1 MSNETF
7 VKPFHGVHKARI
19 GYQPQFRTRLKDSLP
34 VGSRA
39 VLEHSLRTVFAATI
53 SVIALLTLC
62 SCAGSVDPPITV
74 SVTNTFSSI
83 QVGDKPVTLTATI
96 TPGSTAGIKWL
107 LTLANAPCSP
117 ACGTLVVAANTLSAV
132 YTPPKS
138 APLNQNA
145 TITAADAANASAEY
159 VFNFVIIPAVGVV
172 ITDKFPSQVVT
183 APPVSLSADV
193 TNDAA
198 AAGVTWTLTA
208 DGTACAPACGTLI
221 SPPAPTTTAT
231 YTPPTTLPAGANASP
246 TITATSVTQP
256 SSTDSFSFSIV
267 SAATLLPKGSYAF
280 LLRGYDSSGL
290 PLVAVGSIT
299 SDGNG
304 NLTNG
309 EIDIDGDGGILHVPA
324 PIAGN
329 YSIDESFNGQIRGT
343 FTITSFTFP
352 NTKVNISMKF
362 TLSADGSHGTIVE
375 FDGSGYLCS
384 GTIVQQDSAALTA
397 ANPAGTYAFG
407 LDSNGPVGG
416 RIVEAGQIVIGN
428 AGVTGG
434 VADQSQAGGAAPTY
448 VAAPITGGPFTAP
461 DSSGRGTMTVTIAGN
476 ATKYAY
482 YIVSSSQLNIVEID
496 QGLKFGTVQAG
507 TAQIQQLPFTSSSV
521 NTTASVLQ
529 ITGMDIVPG
538 TNIVEPDVIVGVMSI
553 SEGTNFSLTFDAND
567 EGDIKPTHTI
577 SGTVTFDPSTAR
589 GVASVVGGFNTG
601 FIEHAVFYTYDVG
614 KGYMIDGDSYQ
625 NIPPANSITNNGFS
639 GTFTSQAAGL
649 TAQSISG
656 GVVSVFNGAAAPD
669 PSGGT
674 LTTDLPYVA
683 ATFNFA
689 NMNGTF
695 TGVGALTS
703 FTTGFTEVANSNLGL
718 DGSFSIV
725 DTVVGR
731 GTANVPTAVFGHY
744 PAFQAISATFYM
756 IAPNSFVLI
765 GTQQGVYSGV
775 ALFEPN

>member
-1 MSNETF
+1 MRS
-7 VKPFHGVHKARI
+7 VLA
-19 GYQPQFRTRLKDSLP
+19 
-34 VGSRA
+34 A
-39 VLEHSLRTVFAATI
+39 VL
-53 SVIALLTLC
+53 SVSVLLTLS
-62 SCAGSVDPPITV
+62 SCAGSIDPPIVV
-74 SVTNTFSSI
+74 SVTNAFSSI
-83 QVGDKPVTLTATI
+83 QIGDKPVTLTATI
-96 TPGSTAGIKWL
+96 TPGSTAGIKWS
-107 LTLANAPCSP
+107 LTLANVPCSP
-117 ACGTLVVAANTLSAV
+117 GCGTLIVAANTLSAV
-132 YTPPKS
+132 YTPPKT

-159 VFNFVIIPAVGVV
+159 VFNFVIIPAVGVF
-172 ITDKFPSQVVT
+172 ITDKFQSQVVT
-183 APPVSLSADV
+183 GPAVLLSADV

-198 AAGVTWTLTA
+198 AAGVTWTLTVG
-208 DGTACAPACGTLI
+208 GTACAPACGTLT

-231 YTPPTTLPAGANASP
+231 YTPPATLPAGANASP
-246 TITATSVTQP
+246 TITATSVTEP

-267 SAATLLPKGSYAF
+267 SAVTLLPKASYAL
-280 LLRGYDSSGL
+280 LLRGYDGSGL
-290 PLVAVGSIT
+290 PLVAAGSIT

-384 GTIVQQDSAALTA
+384 GTIVRQDSAALTA

-407 LDSNGPVGG
+407 LDSDGPIGG
-416 RIVEAGQIVIGN
+416 RIVEAGQLIIGN

-434 VADQSQAGGAAPTY
+434 LVDQSEAGGATPTY
-448 VAAPITGGPFTAP
+448 VAAPVTGGPFTPP
-461 DSSGRGTMTVTIAGN
+461 DSSGRGTMTLTIAGN

-482 YIVSSSQLNIVEID
+482 YIVNSSQLNIVEID
-496 QGLKFGTVQAG
+496 QGLTFGTVQAG
-507 TAQIQQLPFTSSSV
+507 TAQMQQLPFTASSV
-521 NTTASVLQ
+521 NTAASVLQ
-529 ITGMDIVPG
+529 LTGMDIVPG
-538 TNIVEPDVIVGVMSI
+538 TNNVEPDVIIGVISI
-553 SEGTNFSLTFDAND
+553 SGGTNFSLTFDAND
-567 EGDIKPTHTI
+567 EGNIKPTHKI
-577 SGTVTFDPSTAR
+577 SGTVTFDPSTGR
-589 GVASVVGGFNTG
+589 GVAAVVGGFNTG
-601 FIEHAVFYTYDVG
+601 FIEHAVFYLYDVG

-639 GTFTSQAAGL
+639 GTFTPQAADL

-674 LTTDLPYVA
+674 LTTDLPYIA
-683 ATFNFA
+683 ATFDFA
-689 NMNGTF
+689 GMSGTF

-703 FTTGFTEVANSNLGL
+703 FTTGFAEVGNSNLAL
-718 DGSFSIV
+718 NGSFSIV

-731 GTANVPTAVFGHY
+731 GMAELPTAVFGNY
-744 PAFQAISATFYM
+744 PAIQTISATFYI

-775 ALFEPN
+775 ALFQPN